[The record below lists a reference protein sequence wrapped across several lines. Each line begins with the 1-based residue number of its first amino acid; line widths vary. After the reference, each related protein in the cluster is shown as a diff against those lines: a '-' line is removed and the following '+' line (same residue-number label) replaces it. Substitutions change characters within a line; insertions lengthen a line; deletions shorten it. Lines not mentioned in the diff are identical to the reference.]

1 MSSLGIRRGLL
12 RQFSSDSPRSMADVH
27 QLSVAGFVSVAGF
40 STWLRS
46 SVDSIQFPSEL
57 DSTPGGR
64 AMSLH
69 ATNACLSA
77 NAVASERQRLVDAD
91 KTYSMKKR
99 SLETL
104 AAGKDSRSTEEALTW
119 AEKFLMKRKRLLDL
133 Q

>member
-1 MSSLGIRRGLL
+1 
-12 RQFSSDSPRSMADVH
+12 MADVH